1 MFEETAAPRAAAAQV
16 QWTPDEAVVV
26 LVELQPEIMA
36 GSRTNPETALRQA
49 VSMLV
54 EGTGALGIPI
64 VRSVISL
71 APGVVPTVIE
81 ELRGEPPIVRSTVG
95 VFDHA
100 ESRRAIDAHG
110 RPVIA
115 IGGISSEI
123 AVLHAVVGA
132 RRSGHDVQV
141 LVDACGGFS
150 KRTEQ
155 AALRQ
160 MEAAGATLSSV
171 ASFLTSM
178 TPSLD
183 DPRAKAV
190 FGSLARLW
198 T

>member
-1 MFEETAAPRAAAAQV
+1 MRAAVAQA
-16 QWTPDEAVVV
+16 QYTPNDAIVV
-26 LVELQPEIMA
+26 LVELQPEIMV
-36 GSRTNPETALRQA
+36 GSRTNPEAKLRQA

-54 EGTGALGIPI
+54 EGTEALGIPI

-71 APGVVPTVIE
+71 APGVVPTTIE
-81 ELRGEPPIVRSTVG
+81 ELRGEPPVVRSTVG

-100 ESRRAIDAHG
+100 ESRQAIDAHG
-110 RPVIA
+110 RPVVA

-123 AVLHAVVGA
+123 AVLHAVLGA
-132 RRSGHDVQV
+132 RRSGHAVHV
-141 LVDACGGFS
+141 LVDACGGLS
-150 KRTEQ
+150 ERTEQ
-155 AALRQ
+155 AAFRQ

-183 DPRAKAV
+183 DPHAGAV
-190 FGSLARLW
+190 FGCLSRLW